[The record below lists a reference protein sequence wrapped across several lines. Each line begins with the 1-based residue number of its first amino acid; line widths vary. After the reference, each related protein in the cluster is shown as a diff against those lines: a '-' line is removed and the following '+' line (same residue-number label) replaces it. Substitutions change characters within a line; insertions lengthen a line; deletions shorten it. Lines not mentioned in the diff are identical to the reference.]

1 MLFDLCGYNMNSD
14 PLARK
19 GMMAN
24 VISSVILLLMFIIEL
39 VKIAYILK
47 WAKETISAINR
58 ITYPHGE

>member
-1 MLFDLCGYNMNSD
+1 MNSD